1 MEVVQTMMLSF
12 KFGRNCVVQ
21 SLLIINPTSSPSRR
35 HLGRNH
41 CLALLVI
48 AVLPPPPPSSRRAA
62 VDEHASRVAQP
73 AAACCVVA
81 ARSGW
86 WPAGAAHFLHL
97 HFMALQC
104 YFLILVLDGRKTSSR
119 RTLIGVRLLGPE
131 IEMNQIWQI
140 RPFMDHN
147 HDILLDGRAYAKFR
161 LVADPAF
168 VWIYMDAKVC
178 YVFFF
183 KSSRVVPIA
192 TVILLSRLE
201 GPLWKS
207 WILEVCA
214 TSAQVA

>member
-1 MEVVQTMMLSF
+1 MNRMEVVQTMMLSF

-147 HDILLDGRAYAKFR
+147 HDILLDGRAYAKPC
-161 LVADPAF
+161 LC
-168 VWIYMDAKVC
+168 MDIHGRQGVLC
-178 YVFFF
+178 VLLQ
-183 KSSRVVPIA
+183 
-192 TVILLSRLE
+192 ILQGCTDSNCHFALPLRRTSLE
-201 GPLWKS
+201 IMELLLNS
-207 WILEVCA
+207 
-214 TSAQVA
+214 